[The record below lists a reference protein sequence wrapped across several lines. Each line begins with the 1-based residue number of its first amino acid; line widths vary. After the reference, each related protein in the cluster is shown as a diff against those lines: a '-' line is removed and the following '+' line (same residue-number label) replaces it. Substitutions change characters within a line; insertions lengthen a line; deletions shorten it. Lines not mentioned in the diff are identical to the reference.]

1 MLIWFL
7 VFLDFSVVYLTLFFD
22 ESFYFLFLQMK
33 KSVFL
38 LGLLTTTVCLTACGS
53 KNFNMTFEEAL
64 DAANHSELQEILAGN
79 ENFEQSFDIAGNY
92 HAEWNT
98 INADIS
104 TNSKQ
109 NIENNKSESSIKFTA
124 NITSQWETT
133 KVNWAL
139 DLKLVDDVI
148 YMNLWSLDLTWN
160 ENLAMFDMMLWW
172 FKGQWLSIPM
182 TGLSDVPSSLS
193 YLKDGKAL
201 NDKAKEIINNEWST
215 VYNWKF
221 KQFNGYN
228 AWKFSIDNAKLNA
241 LVKEYYDSMSSGLD
255 LGSGEDVEFPEINI
269 QNFEW
274 YLVITWK
281 DKVTTVIES
290 MDMMD
295 NDIVMSVNWFAGKDY
310 EINITEWEE
319 ELVKIVAN
327 KKSSKYD
334 VFITVS
340 DAILLQWTVS
350 PKLSKSEIKLNFD
363 AKLTVKAQ
371 NEWDADTIIPF
382 MGSWIYKAIPDFTV
396 TAPENAQDLSELL
409 GGYLGGMMWD
419 DYVELEDIEDE
430 LDSEE
435 SVENNEEESEGTV
448 ENGEEIIENVEK
460 VAETVESAE

>member
-1 MLIWFL
+1 
-7 VFLDFSVVYLTLFFD
+7 
-22 ESFYFLFLQMK
+22 MK

-64 DAANHSELQEILAGN
+64 DAANYSQLQEILAGN

-92 HAEWNT
+92 NADWNV
-98 INADIS
+98 IDADIS
-104 TNSKQ
+104 TSSKQ

-160 ENLAMFDMMLWW
+160 ENLAMVDMMIWW

-182 TGLSDVPSSLS
+182 TGLSDVPSTLS
-193 YLKDGKAL
+193 YFKDSNAL
-201 NDKAKEIINNEWST
+201 NAKAKEIINNEWST

-295 NDIVMSVNWFAGKDY
+295 NDVVMSVNWFAGEDY
-310 EINITEWEE
+310 EINITEWGE
-319 ELVKIVAN
+319 ELIKIIAN

-334 VFITVS
+334 VSMTVA
-340 DAILLQWTVS
+340 DAMSLNWTIS

-382 MGSWIYKAIPDFTV
+382 KGSWNYKAISDFTV

-409 GGYLGGMMWD
+409 GGYLGWAMWD
-419 DYVELEDIEDE
+419 DDYDYLEGIEDE

-435 SVENNEEESEGTV
+435 LETMEENNDGVAEETVENNEEVVKNT
-448 ENGEEIIENVEK
+448 EEVT
-460 VAETVESAE
+460 ETVESAE